1 MNNPSN
7 IYPENSLKGRTD
19 IDVIPTDDS
28 LSLYGL
34 FLQRLHRSPDKL
46 ACRHFSHE
54 QWQDYRWSD
63 LGEAVARWQKAM
75 QNAGLN
81 AGDRVAIRLR
91 NCPQWLI
98 FDQAALGLGLIVVPL
113 YVDDRAENIAYI
125 LEQTNSRL
133 LLLENS
139 EQWKPLLPLLD
150 ELPDLQQVLT
160 LDTPTTAHALLQH
173 ADSWLPIQGEL
184 LEDPGQPEN
193 TATIMYTSG
202 TTGKPKGVML
212 SHQNILSNIT
222 SGIQSI
228 AITPNDRFLSFL
240 PLSHAL
246 ERAIGYYLPIMA
258 GASIVYARSISELA
272 SDLQQQKPTVL
283 VAVPRIFERV
293 NGRIQEQLTTA
304 SSIKRS
310 LFRLAVDV
318 GWRAFNHRQGRAGWC
333 PTFLLHRLLD
343 TLVGRKIRQKLGGEL
358 RFAISGGA
366 PLPPAVSQVFIGLG
380 VNIVQGYGLTESSPV
395 ISVDTLEHNIP
406 ASIGLPLRNVEV
418 KIGDKQEL
426 LARGPNIMQGYW
438 ENSQATEAIID
449 QDGWLHTGDQARIDE
464 EGFIYII
471 GRLKE
476 IIVLANGEKVPPADM
491 ESAITEDPIVEQ
503 CLVLGEQR
511 AYLSALVVLEPAT
524 WKTVA
529 AQQGFDLSDPTV
541 LQQDTVKQVLLERI
555 QEHICH
561 FPGYANIRQ
570 VTLTLKPWDVESGLL
585 TPTMKLKRQQICQS
599 FQKEIDRMYAGH

>member
-1 MNNPSN
+1 MNNRAT
-7 IYPENSLKGRTD
+7 IYPDNALQGRHDT
-19 IDVIPTDDS
+19 DVIPLDDS

-34 FLQRLHRSPDKL
+34 FLQRLKRSPDKF
-46 ACRHFSHE
+46 ACRHFSDE

-63 LGEAVARWQKAM
+63 LGEAVARWQQAM
-75 QNAGLN
+75 QQSGLK

-125 LEQTNSRL
+125 LEQTNSRF
-133 LLLENS
+133 LLLENA
-139 EQWKPLLPLLD
+139 EQWQPLLPLLD
-150 ELPDLQQVLT
+150 QLPDLQQVIT
-160 LDTPTTAHALLQH
+160 LEAPDVSHPLLQH
-173 ADSWLPIQGEL
+173 ADDWLPAEGVL
-184 LEDPGQPEN
+184 LEDHGQPER

-212 SHQNILSNIT
+212 SHSNILANIN

-258 GASIVYARSISELA
+258 GASIVYARSISDLA

-293 NGRIQEQLTTA
+293 HGRIQEQLATA
-304 SSIKRS
+304 SGIKRG
-310 LFRLAVDV
+310 LFRFAVDV
-318 GWRAFNHRQGRAGWC
+318 GWRIFNHRQGRAGWC
-333 PTFLLHRLLD
+333 PTFLLHGLLD
-343 TLVGRKIRQKLGGEL
+343 TLVGRKIRQKLGGQL

-366 PLPPAVSQVFIGLG
+366 PLPPAISQVFIGLG

-406 ASIGLPLRNVEV
+406 ASIGLPLHGVEV

-438 ENSQATEAIID
+438 KNPQATEAIID
-449 QDGWLHTGDQARIDE
+449 QDGWLHTGDQARIDDA
-464 EGFIYII
+464 GFIYII

-491 ESAITEDPIVEQ
+491 EAAITEDPVFEQ

-511 AYLSALVVLEPAT
+511 AYLSALVVLEPTAWQT
-524 WKTVA
+524 LAK
-529 AQQGFDLSDPTV
+529 QQGFDLSNPNV
-541 LQQDTVKQVLLERI
+541 LQQEAVKNVLLERI

-570 VTLTLKPWDVESGLL
+570 VTLTLEPWNVENGLL
-585 TPTMKLKRQQICQS
+585 TPTMKLKRQPICQF
-599 FQKEIDRMYAGH
+599 FQQDIDSMYVGH